1 MRKSTFK
8 KHIDT
13 LQEEDLRTELL
24 ELYDRFQEVRT
35 YYKMDLGSVKDREK
49 VYDTA
54 KKEIAKKYLTK
65 SYRRPRRPR
74 IKAVNKIIRTLE
86 KNAIFQHDLIDVYLF
101 TAETAAHFMN
111 EYDYYS
117 EVLVNNIVNNYTK
130 ACNGINEAVV
140 HKEYKPR
147 AQKVIEKLNYSFGL
161 KMTLRRVFLEV
172 YPEEKKVT

>member
-13 LQEEDLRTELL
+13 LQEEDLRAELM
-24 ELYDRFQEVRT
+24 ELYDRFQDVRT
-35 YYKMDLGSVKDREK
+35 YYKMDLGTTKDREK
-49 VYDTA
+49 VYESA

-74 IKAVNKIIRTLE
+74 IKAVNKIIRGLE

-101 TAETAAHFMN
+101 TSETAAHFMN

-130 ACNGINEAVV
+130 ACKGIKEAMVQA
-140 HKEYKPR
+140 EFKPR
-147 AQKVIEKLNYSFGL
+147 AQKVIAELSYSFGL
-161 KMTLRRVFLEV
+161 KMTLRRIFLEV
-172 YPEEKKVT
+172 FPDEKQNT